1 MYPMSN
7 YNVSL
12 NTKLKAYKQA
22 EAEAAAQKPKRLVS
36 LERAREIRSLKSQ
49 LSNARVNSKSYLE
62 ANAQLNRIY
71 IEEMALDE
79 AFALEKAM

>member
-1 MYPMSN
+1 MSK

-36 LERAREIRSLKSQ
+36 METARQIRSLRSQ
-49 LSNARVNSKSYLE
+49 MSAARVNSKAYLE
-62 ANAQLNRIY
+62 ANTQLNRIY
-71 IEEMALDE
+71 IAEMALDE
-79 AFALEKAM
+79 AFALEYAD

>member
-1 MYPMSN
+1 MSK

-36 LERAREIRSLKSQ
+36 AETARQIRSLRSQ
-49 LSNARVNSKSYLE
+49 MSAARVNSKAYLE
-62 ANAQLNRIY
+62 ANTQLNRIY
-71 IEEMALDE
+71 IAEMALDE
-79 AFALEKAM
+79 AFEKAQLEAA

>member
-1 MYPMSN
+1 MSK

-36 LERAREIRSLKSQ
+36 AETARQIRSLRSQ
-49 LSNARVNSKSYLE
+49 MSAARVNSKAYLE
-62 ANAQLNRIY
+62 ANTQLNRIY
-71 IEEMALDE
+71 IAEMALDE
-79 AFALEKAM
+79 AFALEYAD